1 MESADELRKENQ
13 ALRERLSR
21 LSEASRR
28 INESLD
34 LDAVLQRV
42 LDNAREL
49 TDARYA
55 LITTVD
61 SSGQVEDFLVSG
73 LTTQESEQL
82 LEVPEGLDFF
92 SYLTALPGPLR
103 VGDLGSHTRSVGLT
117 EFCPPAPV
125 SAFLAA
131 PLRHRGESVGN
142 IYVAKSQPG
151 VGFSREDEETL
162 VMFASQAALV
172 IVNAGKHRDEQRARA
187 DLEALVD
194 TSPVGVVVLD
204 ATAGTLV
211 SFNQEVARIFGDLQ
225 PPDCSVEQLWEVL
238 TVARADGTE
247 LSLRDITPAQAISAG
262 EVIRAEEVVFK
273 VPDGRSVTA
282 MMNAT
287 PIRSEGGHVE
297 SFVITLQDMTPFEE
311 LERLRAEFLAMVSHE
326 LRAPLTSI
334 KGAAATLIGSGPSLD
349 PAEMVLFFRIIDQ
362 QADHLSSLITD
373 LLDMARL
380 ETGALSVSPAPS
392 EAAVLIDQARNMF
405 LSGANGHSIH
415 IDLEPDLPRVMADRR
430 RIVQVLTNLLSNAA
444 RHSPEPSAIQVVAT
458 QSGTHIAFS
467 VRDQGKGL
475 SPDLLPY
482 LFRKFSR
489 IEGNHHQSGLARTGL
504 GLAICKGI
512 VEAHGGRI
520 WAESDGPDR
529 GARFTF
535 TLPAVNEHAP
545 IAPTGQVRTPPT
557 QQRNS
562 KRTRIL
568 AIDDDPQ
575 TLRYLRDTLTD
586 AGYAPTVT
594 GDPQQLNRL
603 IQQHKP
609 HLVLLD
615 LMLPGTDGIELM
627 REKPELAGLPVIFLS
642 AYGRD
647 HTVARALEAGAVD
660 YIVKP
665 FSPTELT
672 ARINTAL
679 RQRTTPRS
687 EEPSEPYRLKEL
699 TIDYDQRTAYLA
711 GRPLKLTGI
720 EYRLLYELSANAGQL
735 VTHQGLLQQVWGV
748 GHPGHSGPIR
758 TTIKTL
764 RRKLGDDANNPT
776 YIFNEPRLGYR
787 MPEKQKTN
795 PTKPQTLQQPQ
806 TTLLD

>member
-1 MESADELRKENQ
+1 MESADKLRKENQ

-142 IYVAKSQPG
+142 IYVAKSEPG

-225 PPDCSVEQLWEVL
+225 PPDCPVEQLWEVL
-238 TVARADGTE
+238 TVVRADGTE
-247 LSLRDITPAQAISAG
+247 LSLRDITPAQAISVG

-297 SFVITLQDMTPFEE
+297 CFVITLQDMTPFEE

-392 EAAVLIDQARNMF
+392 EAAVLIDEARNMF
-405 LSGANGHSIH
+405 LVGASGHSIH

-430 RIVQVLTNLLSNAA
+430 RIVQVLANLLSNAA

-535 TLPAVNEHAP
+535 TLPVVSELAL
-545 IAPTGQVRTPPT
+545 IAPTGPVRTAP
-557 QQRNS
+557 QWGGS
-562 KRTRIL
+562 KRIRIL
-568 AIDDDPQ
+568 AVDDDPQ

-672 ARINTAL
+672 ARIKTAL

-699 TIDYDQRTAYLA
+699 TIDYDQRTAFLA

-795 PTKPQTLQQPQ
+795 PTKPQT
-806 TTLLD
+806 TILD